1 VLFASLLFVL
11 QGCGPGGPLPWHIQ
25 PTVERPPASV
35 VLLLVDGLPPAKV
48 ERGCRSGTLPNIRRR
63 FYDGGTHVR
72 HATTAVPSIT
82 YAAIATMLTGVGPGQ
97 HGVVGNRWFDPPEAL
112 YRNYATIEYYDVVNA
127 DCQALTVYER
137 LGSAASVNVQTALRR
152 GVTYNIAN
160 WTLSGVMWFF
170 EDYTAVDK
178 LTATSVWETSWWVNL
193 HGRWPALLTLY
204 FPGLDSVGHRYGPQS
219 PQFERALRH
228 IDYQVGRVCDWLE
241 REGLLETTLLM
252 LVSDHGMVS
261 VEPDGVVD
269 LGAILR
275 DQWGRCPTT
284 EVQQSGP
291 RGLRRAF
298 YNRFDTVV
306 NSLDGRCAALHFRSA
321 HGWDVPPRPQEVA
334 DILHTPAPSARL
346 WNLPA
351 VELVAYLA
359 GPDELVLRSATGE
372 ARIVRYAGPTG
383 PQYAYRPSPS
393 DVLGYLDDSRLA
405 AFVAAGPHDSRAW
418 LRATADQRLPDV
430 VPHLLPLLTHRRA
443 GQVVLFAKPGYS
455 FVRERGGHGGLDRA
469 ERLMTF
475 ALAGPGIPAGAT
487 IEAARAADVAPTILD
502 WLGVPYAESD
512 LDGVSLLRVE
522 PGLGRAAP
530 APELPAGGKAS
541 PSGRAF

>member
-1 VLFASLLFVL
+1 VLFASVLFGL
-11 QGCGPGGPLPWHIQ
+11 EGCGPGGPLPWHIQ

-35 VLLLVDGLPPAKV
+35 VLFLVDGLPPARV
-48 ERGCRSGTLPNIRRR
+48 EEGCRTGTLPNIRRR

-72 HATTAVPSIT
+72 HATTSVPSIT

-97 HGVVGNRWFDPPEAL
+97 HGVVGNRWFDPAEAL
-112 YRNYATIEYYDVVNA
+112 YRNYATIEYYDAVNA
-127 DCQALTVYER
+127 DCRAPTVYER

-193 HGRWPALLTLY
+193 HGHWPSLLTLY

-228 IDYQVGRVCDWLE
+228 VDHQVGRVCNWLE
-241 REGLLETTLLM
+241 REGLLTTTYLI
-252 LVSDHGMVS
+252 LVSDHGMITVDT
-261 VEPDGVVD
+261 DGVVD
-269 LGAILR
+269 LGAIVR
-275 DQWGRCPTT
+275 EQWGRRPTS
-284 EVQQSGP
+284 EVRQSGP

-298 YNRFDTVV
+298 YDRFDTVV
-306 NSLDGRCAALHFRSA
+306 NSLDGRCASLHFRSA
-321 HGWDVPPRPQEVA
+321 LGWDVPPTPQEVA
-334 DILHTPAPSARL
+334 DILHAPAPAVRL

-359 GPDELVLRSATGE
+359 GPDEVVLRSAAGE
-372 ARIVRYAGPTG
+372 ARIVRHAGPTG
-383 PQYAYRPSPS
+383 PLYAYRPSPT

-418 LRATADQRLPDV
+418 LRATAEQRLPDV

-455 FVRERGGHGGLDRA
+455 FVPERGGHGGLDRA

-475 ALAGPGIPAGAT
+475 ALAGPGIPAGGT
-487 IEAARAADVAPTILD
+487 IETARAADVAPTILD
-502 WLGVPYAESD
+502 RLGIRYAETD
-512 LDGVSLLRVE
+512 LEGVSLLRTE
-522 PGLGRAAP
+522 PRLERSAP
-530 APELPAGGKAS
+530 PSGLPAEGTAPLS
-541 PSGRAF
+541 RRAF